1 MKYELTKDLETGNPI
16 VDKEHRELLQAVN
29 NLMDA
34 CAKGQ
39 GRAAI
44 EPALKF
50 LIQYVDEHFRH
61 EEQLQQ
67 SSSYPDLARHRKIHE
82 EYKRKLKEIAA
93 QIPESGPT
101 VADLSK
107 VNTHVAVLISHIR
120 VEDKKLGAFLK
131 DK

>member
-16 VDKEHRELLQAVN
+16 VDKEHRELLKAVN
-29 NLMDA
+29 ELMDA
-34 CAKGQ
+34 CGKGQ
-39 GRAAI
+39 GRAAM

-50 LIQYVDEHFRH
+50 LINYVDEHFKH

-67 SSSYPDLARHRKIHE
+67 GANYPDLPRHRKIHE
-82 EYKRKLKEIAA
+82 EYKRKLKDIAA
-93 QIPESGPT
+93 EIPASGPT

-107 VNTHVAVLISHIR
+107 LNAHIAILISHIR
-120 VEDKKLGAFLK
+120 VEDKKVGAFLR

>member
-1 MKYELTKDLETGNPI
+1 MRYELTEDLKTGNAI
-16 VDKEHRELLQAVN
+16 VDNEHSQLLKAVN
-29 NLMDA
+29 DLMDA
-34 CAKGQ
+34 CNKGQ

-50 LIQYVDEHFRH
+50 LIQYVDQHFAH

-67 SSSYPDLARHRKIHE
+67 RANYPDLAKHRQIHE
-82 EYKRKLKEIAA
+82 DYKRKLKEIAA
-93 QIPESGPT
+93 QIPASGPT

-107 VNTHVAVLISHIR
+107 VNSHVAVLISHIR
-120 VEDKKLGAFLK
+120 VDDKKLGAFLK